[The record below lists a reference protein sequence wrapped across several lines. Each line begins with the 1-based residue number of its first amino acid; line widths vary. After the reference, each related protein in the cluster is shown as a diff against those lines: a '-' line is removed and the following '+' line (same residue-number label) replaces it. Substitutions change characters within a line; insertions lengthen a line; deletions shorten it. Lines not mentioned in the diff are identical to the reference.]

1 MSDDG
6 TGFQDVSE
14 EEGAEAS
21 SPAAA
26 PASAAGGGV
35 KRPASP
41 AVSEESVDSVD
52 SWVTELLARLSAGDK
67 LNASDSARVPYATQ
81 LQQQYFVAVQQ
92 QKSESAASQLARDAA
107 KGRPRPSIRSSS
119 LCARSQHG
127 KGYISAKSLTR
138 QILDTQPNP

>member
-41 AVSEESVDSVD
+41 AVYEESVDSVD

-107 KGRPRPSIRSSS
+107 KGQTE
-119 LCARSQHG
+119 LAREAATITG
-127 KGYISAKSLTR
+127 
-138 QILDTQPNP
+138 ILH